1 MKNFLC
7 WDPND
12 VREIINPDVDAIPDH
27 IFKAIHTDFV
37 VPARQDRNS
46 PPEFLELN
54 KFKQRFL
61 APTDTSLVPVI
72 GQSGTGKSHLIRW
85 LKLMI
90 PSNTSREVLF
100 VPKAQTNLRDIVKS
114 LIDRLDPADQ
124 EPYLKALVNS
134 GDQLRNV
141 QAQRT
146 AVLNNLQL
154 AIVNKAGENL
164 GSLPSA
170 ERDYHAEGLSAVF
183 SDPYLKNESFL
194 KSGAFAADIAE
205 HVFEKPSRYVPT
217 EKRREFRR
225 EDLPL
230 QINDMKAAARDTRKY
245 LLFLLGNDAQL
256 GQAVAFVN
264 LHLDWAIGQC
274 LNFTGDQLIKLMLDI
289 RRTLARK
296 GKSLVLL
303 IEDFARL
310 QGVDRALLQ
319 SILEQKK
326 SDLCLL
332 QTAFACTRGFYD
344 TIADTV
350 RTRLSFTVDM
360 DLTLDNDE
368 QPISMERLVS
378 RYMNALRLGPAEL
391 LQTTGSNDGS
401 GTVGQFLVGNKC
413 ADCEHRDY
421 CHTAFG
427 QEQGFGLYPFT
438 AKAIDVLKGR
448 AQEQAK
454 PDPLSLRYFQNKVLR
469 PITEHGKL
477 LREGQFPPDALL
489 RQLGGLGSFPNVERQ
504 KLEQADPENWRRRLT
519 SLLLWENNSEA
530 ANLKKG
536 VQEAFGLD
544 WIESFPSP
552 GDSPPPVP
560 GPEPRNQQHKENPDV
575 AIVARWLNG
584 ESRLPQNLAQPMRE
598 VIHDAIREHIDWD
611 NIGLIPGDF
620 FGVGK
625 PFPVAGIYFENQS
638 TQPFA
643 SLIQLKIPDN
653 WENREERALV
663 EEALHVVLAVKSPDT
678 TPENLTFERR
688 VAWAECLSQW
698 AQTVTAKI
706 HTAVSASNK
715 LVPSLIAYKIRLIE
729 SLLSDTNAPK
739 KSIQDLWTRSV
750 TYKVESQEFLNGDLT
765 KLFAKVQGKDALL
778 FDLIAGGLSVSK
790 GGQKGRYFNA
800 VAAIEDI
807 KQFKKAHFLLEPILL
822 NASEIKY
829 QPLEILVKL
838 NNELA
843 ENLMP
848 TFKREIELRKE
859 AALELNASFGTG
871 TKKAEITADCR
882 TLADSAGKLGIDGA
896 DEFRR
901 LVVRFEESHDDGLI
915 DLLPSLNAN
924 ANTSLSDVAPR
935 ISDDLAACNAL
946 AKGCDTFLR
955 RVEAEVSGRL
965 DIEQSDNLAATL
977 RETRQV
983 LKDIESAI
991 KPLA

>member
-37 VPARQDRNS
+37 VPAREDRNS

-90 PSNTSREVLF
+90 PSSTSREVLF

-194 KSGAFAADIAE
+194 QDGAFAADIAE

-230 QINDMKAAARDTRKY
+230 QINDMKAAARDTREY
-245 LLFLLGNDAQL
+245 LLFLLGNDVQH

-326 SDLCLL
+326 SNLCLL

-360 DLTLDNDE
+360 DLTLDNNE
-368 QPISMERLVS
+368 QPISMARLVS

-391 LQTTGSNDGS
+391 LQTTGPNDGS

-413 ADCEHRDY
+413 EDCEHRDY
-421 CHTAFG
+421 CHTNFG
-427 QEQGFGLYPFT
+427 HEQGFGLYPFT
-438 AKAIDVLKGR
+438 AKAIDVLKDR

-454 PDPLSLRYFQNKVLR
+454 PDPLTLRYFQNKVLR

-489 RQLGGLGSFPNVERQ
+489 MQLGGLGSFPNVERQ

-530 ANLKKG
+530 SNLKKG

-544 WIESFPSP
+544 WIKSFPSP
-552 GDSPPPVP
+552 EDPSP
-560 GPEPRNQQHKENPDV
+560 GPEAGPDNQPPENPDI
-575 AIVARWLNG
+575 AIIATWLNG
-584 ESRLPQNLAQPMRE
+584 ESPLPQHLAQPMRE
-598 VIHDAIREHIDWD
+598 AIHAAIREHIDWD
-611 NIGLIPGDF
+611 NIGLIPSDL
-620 FGVGK
+620 FGAGK
-625 PFPVAGIYFENQS
+625 PFPVGGIYFEKQS
-638 TQPFA
+638 TQPSA
-643 SLIQLKIPDN
+643 SLIQLKIPEN

-663 EEALHVVLAVKSPDT
+663 EEALHVVLAAKARGAPS
-678 TPENLTFERR
+678 ENLTFERR

-698 AQTVTAKI
+698 AQTVTTKI
-706 HTAVSASNK
+706 HTVVSASNK
-715 LVPSLIAYKIRLIE
+715 LVPSVIACKIRLIE
-729 SLLSDTNAPK
+729 SLLSDTNSPR
-739 KSIQDLWTRSV
+739 KSIQDLWTRAV
-750 TYKVESQEFLNGDLT
+750 TYEEESQEFLNGDLT

-778 FDLIAGGLSVSK
+778 VDLIVGGLSVSK
-790 GGQKGRYFNA
+790 GGQKGRYFDA

-807 KQFKKAHFLLEPILL
+807 KQFKKARFPLEPILL
-822 NASEIKY
+822 NAAEIKY
-829 QPLEILVKL
+829 HPIEILVKL

-843 ENLMP
+843 EQLVP
-848 TFKREIELRKE
+848 AVKREIELRKE
-859 AALELNASFGTG
+859 AGFEFNASFGTG
-871 TKKAEITADCR
+871 TKKAEITAACR
-882 TLADSAGKLGIDGA
+882 TLADSAGRLGIDGA

-901 LVVRFEESHDDGLI
+901 LVVRFEESHDDELI
-915 DLLPSLNAN
+915 SLLPSLNAN

-935 ISDDLAACNAL
+935 ILDDLAACDAL
-946 AKGCDTFLR
+946 AKGCDTFLG
-955 RVEAEVSGRL
+955 RVEAELSGRL
-965 DIEQSDNLAATL
+965 DMEQSNNSLAATL
-977 RETRQV
+977 KDTRYV

-991 KPLA
+991 TPLT